1 MTGSEIGIALI
12 TSLESLQANE
22 YLLSDR
28 QNALRKNMQLKHV
41 KVRKIW
47 QFAFCLRT
55 RHQENLSVIAFLPW
69 ILTRIAQATLF
80 YYTDCFLVCKCGII
94 LPSLPYTEDNGAW
107 RPQNFIAWKGTAT
120 ST

>member
-1 MTGSEIGIALI
+1 MVFEFIS
-12 TSLESLQANE
+12 
-22 YLLSDR
+22 
-28 QNALRKNMQLKHV
+28 
-41 KVRKIW
+41 KIW

-69 ILTRIAQATLF
+69 ILTTIAQATLF
-80 YYTDCFLVCKCGII
+80 YYTDCFLVCKYGII

-120 ST
+120 SA

>member
-41 KVRKIW
+41 KVRMAK
-47 QFAFCLRT
+47 R
-55 RHQENLSVIAFLPW
+55 
-69 ILTRIAQATLF
+69 
-80 YYTDCFLVCKCGII
+80 
-94 LPSLPYTEDNGAW
+94 
-107 RPQNFIAWKGTAT
+107 
-120 ST
+120 